1 MRNQAAFSNPSG
13 RVVVNTHL
21 LRDNV
26 SRSKASPA
34 EVEMLHCL
42 NTDSISRR
50 SGGFDCN
57 SLHAPSA
64 SSRPAEEATVLMHR
78 FRAKPTASK
87 GLGALCAGVKPRI
100 LLHRSQLEEAEV
112 ARGLSWTWQG
122 SG

>member
-1 MRNQAAFSNPSG
+1 
-13 RVVVNTHL
+13 
-21 LRDNV
+21 
-26 SRSKASPA
+26 
-34 EVEMLHCL
+34 MLHCL

-57 SLHAPSA
+57 SLHTPSA

-87 GLGALCAGVKPRI
+87 GPGALCAGVKPRI
-100 LLHRSQLEEAEV
+100 LLQRSQLEEAEV